1 MNLPGGE
8 TWQMDPAA
16 HGPRVDAGLR
26 TSSPGVFA
34 AGNLLRGAQAAD
46 LVALEGRQA
55 GQQIARFLKGNIWP
69 TGRVVVESGRDV
81 AWVSPSA
88 VSDPHELPA
97 LGTFVFQTRVFCR
110 RGEVSVFQGEQLL
123 HRRLYHN
130 LVPNLARRLDGE
142 WLKQVDLHGPALRLT
157 IH

>member
-8 TWQMDPAA
+8 TCRWTRPRMARAWTRGCAPRRRVSSRPAICC
-16 HGPRVDAGLR
+16 G
-26 TSSPGVFA
+26 
-34 AGNLLRGAQAAD
+34 GAQAAD
-46 LVALEGRQA
+46 LVALEGRQV